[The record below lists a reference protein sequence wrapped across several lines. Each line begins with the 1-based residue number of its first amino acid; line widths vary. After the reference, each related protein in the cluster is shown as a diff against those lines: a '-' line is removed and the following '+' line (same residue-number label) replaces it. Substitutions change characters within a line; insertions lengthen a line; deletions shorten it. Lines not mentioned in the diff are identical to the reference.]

1 MSQQE
6 WRDGVGKIKPF
17 LTANDIFSLEAPEP
31 SPWRERSAH
40 EIVQEKDFQG
50 ILISKPEKG
59 WGGPRERTVRNQFM
73 PGQEG
78 EQS

>member
-40 EIVQEKDFQG
+40 EIVREKDFQG
-50 ILISKPEKG
+50 IL
-59 WGGPRERTVRNQFM
+59 NQRRA
-73 PGQEG
+73 GVGHENIRG
-78 EQS
+78 AS

>member
-50 ILISKPEKG
+50 ILNQRRAGVAREHKVSKLK
-59 WGGPRERTVRNQFM
+59 
-73 PGQEG
+73 
-78 EQS
+78 